1 MSFAV
6 MVFATHRNWKEI
18 ATNSDTQGGKK
29 KLGLTQQLEQ
39 AKVKHTQLD
48 DQLTRTKNE
57 LAEERASRRLALAAL
72 QVRLAKAE
80 EALSAKEAALATL
93 DATHTQTALMA
104 KQAEDRLA
112 VLETETQNLRTLLR
126 DTQQVTDK
134 TFNTVVALTDQLNQA
149 EGLKIRLTERQTQLA
164 TEITQMKMVMD
175 AHGLTKTTLVSK
187 IPPKV
192 EGRVLAVGAKDLIE
206 ISIGADDGLK
216 EGHALEVY
224 RGNTYLGRITII
236 KTSPDR
242 AVGQIVKELQ
252 RGQIKQGDN
261 VSTKLS

>member
-1 MSFAV
+1 
-6 MVFATHRNWKEI
+6 
-18 ATNSDTQGGKK
+18 
-29 KLGLTQQLEQ
+29 
-39 AKVKHTQLD
+39 
-48 DQLTRTKNE
+48 
-57 LAEERASRRLALAAL
+57 
-72 QVRLAKAE
+72 
-80 EALSAKEAALATL
+80 
-93 DATHTQTALMA
+93 
-104 KQAEDRLA
+104 
-112 VLETETQNLRTLLR
+112 
-126 DTQQVTDK
+126 
-134 TFNTVVALTDQLNQA
+134 
-149 EGLKIRLTERQTQLA
+149 LA